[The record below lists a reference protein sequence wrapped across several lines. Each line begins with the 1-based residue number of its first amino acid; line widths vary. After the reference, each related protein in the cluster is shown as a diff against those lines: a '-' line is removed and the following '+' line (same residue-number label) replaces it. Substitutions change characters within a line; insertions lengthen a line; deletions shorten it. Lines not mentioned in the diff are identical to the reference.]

1 MFRVTSEDETRGGQ
15 GGKRSSSSSARLTCS
30 PAHRAKDRNNNNLGA
45 TSGFHEMD
53 GNVEIFLNF
62 SEALDEARE
71 RSAQD
76 LCLVLVRAQREER
89 DDVEG
94 GSSGSG

>member
-1 MFRVTSEDETRGGQ
+1 
-15 GGKRSSSSSARLTCS
+15 
-30 PAHRAKDRNNNNLGA
+30 
-45 TSGFHEMD
+45 MD

-71 RSAQD
+71 KRQD
-76 LCLVLVRAQREER
+76 LSLVLARAQREER

>member
-71 RSAQD
+71 KQQVLS
-76 LCLVLVRAQREER
+76 LVLVRAQREER

>member
-1 MFRVTSEDETRGGQ
+1 
-15 GGKRSSSSSARLTCS
+15 
-30 PAHRAKDRNNNNLGA
+30 
-45 TSGFHEMD
+45 MD

-76 LCLVLVRAQREER
+76 LFLVLVRAQREER

>member
-71 RSAQD
+71 KRQD
-76 LCLVLVRAQREER
+76 LSLVLVRAQREER